1 MSTGPAFSDHR
12 QHLARLIGA
21 ALTAADPGAAV
32 RRGLRLERGG
42 LRVGTRRVSLPPH
55 ARLFLIALGK
65 AAPGMAAAAVEI
77 LGERI
82 DAGVVTTLVPGGAS
96 LPAHLRMI
104 QTGHPLPDTGSLLVG
119 RMALDLA
126 GEARAGDRVLVLVSG
141 GGSAMA
147 ECLRPGIGLDDVRQL
162 TGELLHAGAPITA
175 INTIRRELSLLKGGG
190 LARAASP
197 AQVVGLLLSDVV
209 GDDPASVA
217 SGPTVL
223 QAVQPSGG
231 RRTLERIGLW
241 HSAPAAI
248 REALRSARSAPL
260 PASTPINTVLAS
272 NADLLTA
279 VAGEA
284 RSLGLPVQILTGR
297 MQGEAA
303 AVGARL
309 GRRLGTASR
318 PACLLAG
325 GETTVTLRQG
335 GRGGRNQELALSAA
349 LGLEGKSGCV
359 LAALA
364 SDGIDGPTDAAG
376 AWVDT
381 GTLDRALA
389 TGLDP
394 HAALEAHDVYPL
406 LDQLGALLFT
416 GPTGTNLNDLV
427 IGLAYAS

>member
-1 MSTGPAFSDHR
+1 
-12 QHLARLIGA
+12 
-21 ALTAADPGAAV
+21 
-32 RRGLRLERGG
+32 
-42 LRVGTRRVSLPPH
+42 
-55 ARLFLIALGK
+55 
-65 AAPGMAAAAVEI
+65 
-77 LGERI
+77 
-82 DAGVVTTLVPGGAS
+82 
-96 LPAHLRMI
+96 
-104 QTGHPLPDTGSLLVG
+104 
-119 RMALDLA
+119 
-126 GEARAGDRVLVLVSG
+126 
-141 GGSAMA
+141 MA

-162 TGELLHAGAPITA
+162 TGQLLHAGAPITA
-175 INTIRRELSLLKGGG
+175 INTIRRELSLFKGGW

-197 AQVVGLLLSDVV
+197 AQVIGLLLSDVV

-223 QAVQPSGG
+223 QSVQPGVG

-248 REALRSARSAPL
+248 REALCSAQSAPL
-260 PASTPINTVLAS
+260 PSPTPINTVLAC

-279 VAGEA
+279 VAAEA
-284 RSLGLPVQILTGR
+284 RALGLPVRILTGR

-303 AVGARL
+303 TVGARL

-376 AWVDT
+376 AFVDGQT
-381 GTLDRALA
+381 AQRARLA
-389 TGLDP
+389 GLDL
-394 HAALEAHDVYPL
+394 HAALREHDAYPV
-406 LDQLGALLFT
+406 LDRLGALLLT
-416 GPTGTNLNDLV
+416 GPTGTNLHDLV
-427 IGLAYAS
+427 IGLAYD

>member
-1 MSTGPAFSDHR
+1 MSASPPFSEHR

-32 RRGLRLERGG
+32 RRGLRLEPGY
-42 LRVGTRRVSLPPH
+42 LRIGTRRVSLPPH

-82 DAGVVTTLVPGGAS
+82 DAGVVTTLMPGGTS
-96 LPAHLRMI
+96 LPANLTVI
-104 QTGHPLPDTGSLLVG
+104 QSGHPLPDANSLHAG
-119 RMALDLA
+119 RRALDLA
-126 GEARAGDRVLVLVSG
+126 GQARVGDRVLVLVSG

-147 ECLRPGIGLDDVRQL
+147 ECLRPGVTLDDVRQL
-162 TGELLHAGAPITA
+162 TGQLLHAGTPIAA

-190 LARAASP
+190 LVCAAAA
-197 AQVVGLLLSDVV
+197 AQVIGLMLSDVV

-223 QAVQPSGG
+223 PAVQPGAG

-248 REALRSARSAPL
+248 REVLCAAL
-260 PASTPINTVLAS
+260 PATQASIPPVNVLLAR
-272 NADLLTA
+272 NADMLTA
-279 VAGEA
+279 AAGEA
-284 RSLGLPVQILTGR
+284 RALGFPVRTLTGNL
-297 MQGEAA
+297 QGEAA
-303 AVGARL
+303 TIGARL
-309 GRRLGTASR
+309 GRRLGSAPR

-325 GETTVTLRQG
+325 GETTVTVRHG

-349 LGLEGKSGCV
+349 LRLEGKAGCV

-376 AWVDT
+376 AFIDGQTVW
-381 GTLDRALA
+381 RARA
-389 TGLDP
+389 AGLDLR
-394 HAALEAHDVYPL
+394 AALREHDAYPL
-406 LDQLGALLFT
+406 LDRLGALLIT
-416 GPTGTNLNDLV
+416 GPTGTNLNDVV
-427 IGLAYAS
+427 IGLAYG